1 MPLRLGRL
9 ATLALLCLGTA
20 SCAVLSQLAS
30 SPKGNAIAAVSYN
43 IRHGVG
49 MDDALRLERT
59 AATLRALDADF
70 IALQEVDKGVERS
83 GGVDQAKLLGD
94 LLGMKSAFGAFMP
107 YQGGE
112 YGLAILSKWP
122 IVRSTPLRLP
132 EGNEPRV
139 ALLVDVTLADGS
151 PLTVVCV
158 HFDWVNNDNF
168 RHAQAKVLAEALDT
182 LSTPYLLMGDFN
194 DEPGSRTI
202 RLFEKGAMQAKKPVD
217 ARFTF
222 PAAPVPTKEIDF
234 IFVAPAKRWRVDS
247 VAVVDERVASDHRPV
262 MARVVLGK

>member
-1 MPLRLGRL
+1 MTLRIRRL
-9 ATLALLCLGTA
+9 AALALLCLGTA
-20 SCAVLSQLAS
+20 SCAVLSQLGS
-30 SPKGNAIAAVSYN
+30 MPTDNAITAVSYN

-49 MDDALRLERT
+49 MDDSLRLERT
-59 AATLRALDADF
+59 AATLRSLRADF
-70 IALQEVDKGVERS
+70 IALQEVDKGVQRS

-94 LLGMKSAFGAFMP
+94 LLGMKATFGAFMP

-132 EGNEPRV
+132 DGNEPRV
-139 ALLVDVTLADGS
+139 ALFVDVTLADGS

-158 HFDWVNNDNF
+158 HFDWVSNDNF
-168 RHAQAKVLAEALDT
+168 RHAQAKVLAATLDT

-202 RLFEKGAMQAKKPVD
+202 RLFERGAMEAAKPVD
-217 ARFTF
+217 AHFTF
-222 PAAPVPTKEIDF
+222 PAAPAPTKEIDF

-247 VAVVDERVASDHRPV
+247 VAVVDERMASDHRPV
-262 MARVVLGK
+262 MARVVIR